1 LAARGIGVTRP
12 SRKSST
18 LARPNALF
26 RYLVCLLTAC
36 ETPKNFLEPENS
48 SFWTPR
54 IIPLEDIDTGAE
66 MPTFVLS
73 LVSTHEE
80 VVELK
85 KFVLLAS
92 VVAIV
97 VAALALPAV
106 AGERW
111 DNNNWWENHD
121 NNKWWKNYDD
131 NNWWDNG
138 NWWDHND
145 WWKDHS
151 DRNDDDD
158 RNDANKAAPV
168 ITQEFDQ
175 EAESGDVD
183 QSFNVSNTGDNSNQ
197 CAGIQGVANTGNA
210 QNQISVLQNGSE
222 ADDFSFEDSGSSIE
236 VSPTNSTSCDQE
248 VNQAASA
255 YYGGKW

>member
-1 LAARGIGVTRP
+1 
-12 SRKSST
+12 
-18 LARPNALF
+18 
-26 RYLVCLLTAC
+26 
-36 ETPKNFLEPENS
+36 
-48 SFWTPR
+48 
-54 IIPLEDIDTGAE
+54 
-66 MPTFVLS
+66 M
-73 LVSTHEE
+73 
-80 VVELK
+80 K
-85 KFVLLAS
+85 KFILLAS

-97 VAALALPAV
+97 VAALALPAM
-106 AGERW
+106 ASERW
-111 DNNNWWENHD
+111 DSNND
-121 NNKWWKNYDD
+121 WWKDHDD
-131 NNWWDNG
+131 NKNS
-138 NWWDHND
+138 WWDHND

-210 QNQISVLQNGSE
+210 QNQIGVLQNGSE